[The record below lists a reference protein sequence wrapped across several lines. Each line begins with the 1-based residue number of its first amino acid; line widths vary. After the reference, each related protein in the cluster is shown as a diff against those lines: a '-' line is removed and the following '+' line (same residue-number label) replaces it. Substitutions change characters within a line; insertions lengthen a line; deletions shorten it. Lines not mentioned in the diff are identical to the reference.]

1 MSRREG
7 AVKDFEFGAR
17 TYIMGILNL
26 TPDSFSGDGIYKDLG
41 RAVEQAERMA
51 AEGADI
57 IDIGGES
64 TRPGSMPVPEEEE
77 IKRVIP
83 AIERLAK
90 RIKIP
95 ISIDTRKAGVAERA
109 MESGASIIND
119 ITGLDSDARMRA
131 VAAEHN
137 ATVIIMH
144 IKGVPQTMQQDPT
157 YDYVVDE
164 IIERLQHLVKRAEQ
178 SGIKKENI
186 IVDPGIG
193 FGKTFEHNLE
203 ILNNLGRF
211 KALGRPV
218 LVGPS
223 RKSFIGNIL
232 GVEPDKRI
240 FGTMAAVA
248 IAIKNGADIVRV
260 HDVREAKDVAKV
272 SDAIARLK
280 IGTATIF

>member
-1 MSRREG
+1 M
-7 AVKDFEFGAR
+7 KDLEFGSR

-260 HDVREAKDVAKV
+260 HDVREAKDVAMV
-272 SDAIARLK
+272 SDAITRPTQK
-280 IGTATIF
+280 